1 MTAPRAMRYLLVNFG
16 CGNGPLLR
24 AVDLALAIRERLA
37 IAQPDV
43 TYRILVPHVYGDRLP
58 RLLREDFS
66 AELEKDPGLFVLD
79 AALGKLLDALL
90 YDGRDFTI
98 TLERL
103 ARQYPDVQRAVDAHL
118 AERIAGTTL
127 DGVSVTVSPD
137 ELFLSVSRNPNV
149 RMGRVRSFYTSIGY
163 LERILRQSLDEPQFH
178 RYDAGLLAAAA
189 DNARTAEDGQDIYF
203 QPEPS
208 VFSWSG
214 GSAPFRAGEIRTP
227 PLFHPPT
234 QMSDGDLAPGV
245 YVLVSGIPH
254 LGRLYRQVTAQGWH
268 LYVNQE
274 IPEIPEATRLHP
286 KYVAHPAIQTV
297 FARAAWNT
305 IWLANLSRK
314 PIVCPDFL
322 EDDFPEI
329 FYNNRTVEALGLG
342 AIWRSGTDP
351 GPVIAAAQA
360 LQPAIDARHAAL
372 RTQFGTLDGI
382 GFAASQVV
390 RAVLG

>member
-1 MTAPRAMRYLLVNFG
+1 MIRYLVVNFG

-24 AVDLALAIRERLA
+24 AVDLALAVRERLTA
-37 IAQPDV
+37 VQPDV

-103 ARQYPDVQRAVDAHL
+103 ARRYPEIQRAVDAHL
-118 AERIAGTTL
+118 AERIAGITL
-127 DGVSVTVSPD
+127 DGVSVTVAPD

-149 RMGRVRSFYTSIGY
+149 RMGRIRSFYTSIGY
-163 LERILRQSLDEPQFH
+163 LERILRQSLDESQFR
-178 RYDAGLLAAAA
+178 RYDADLLAAAA

-208 VFSWSG
+208 VFSWIPDG
-214 GSAPFRAGEIRTP
+214 APFRPEERRTP
-227 PLFHPPT
+227 PLFHPPAPVT
-234 QMSDGDLAPGV
+234 EGELAPGV

-254 LGRLYRQVTAQGWH
+254 LGRLYRHVAAQGWR

-274 IPEIPEATRLHP
+274 IPEIPNAVRLHP
-286 KYVAHPAIQTV
+286 KYVAHPAIQSV
-297 FARAAWNT
+297 VARAAWNT

-314 PIVCPDFL
+314 PLACPEFL

-329 FYNNRTVEALGLG
+329 YYNNRTVEALELG
-342 AIWRSGTDP
+342 AIWRQGADP
-351 GPVIAAAQA
+351 AEAIASAQR
-360 LQPAIDARHAAL
+360 LQPAIDARYAAL
-372 RTQFGTLDGI
+372 RERFGTLDGI
-382 GFAASQVV
+382 GYAASQIAD
-390 RAVLG
+390 AVLA